1 MKLTLVYHVFS
12 FPSENDYVIKKMQ
25 IVGSREPDKYRNKKI
40 IILLKNKQNKKIMKN
55 STTHSDEK

>member
-1 MKLTLVYHVFS
+1 
-12 FPSENDYVIKKMQ
+12 MQ